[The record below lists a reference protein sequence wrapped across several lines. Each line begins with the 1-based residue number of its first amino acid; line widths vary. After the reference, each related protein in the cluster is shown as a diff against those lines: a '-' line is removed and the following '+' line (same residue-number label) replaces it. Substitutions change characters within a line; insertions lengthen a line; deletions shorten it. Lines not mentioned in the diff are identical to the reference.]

1 VYGAGRIAPTAHK
14 PHKTSS
20 VKQKQV
26 VRTYCPS
33 KYTVILVVVQL
44 QIVRENLFQ
53 LFEVRSE
60 S

>member
-1 VYGAGRIAPTAHK
+1 MVQIALPQRPINHLK
-14 PHKTSS
+14 PVQQSK
-20 VKQKQV
+20 KQM
-26 VRTYCPS
+26 VRAYCPS
-33 KYTVILVVVQL
+33 KYTVILVVVL